1 MSDLEFRVLSLLRD
15 GAEIKVSALSERLP
29 PSNPAG
35 ETRLTLNHLQSQGL
49 LTIDMGGNVK
59 ITGSGLSAL
68 LQLEEAKRKE
78 ETQRKENQAKE
89 EAAESKRLK
98 ERAQDKAEAK
108 SEKKHDRAFEVF
120 IFLLGLLLGAVIDHF
135 GVIVSFVSG
144 LFH

>member
-1 MSDLEFRVLSLLRD
+1 MSDLEFRVLALLRD
-15 GAEIKVSALSERLP
+15 GAKMKASALTERLSP
-29 PSNPAG
+29 TNSDG
-35 ETRLTLNHLQSQGL
+35 EIHLALTHLQSQGL

-59 ITGSGLSAL
+59 ITGTGLSAL

-78 ETQRKENQAKE
+78 EAQRKENQAKE
-89 EAAESKRLK
+89 EAAESIRLK

-120 IFLLGLLLGAVIDHF
+120 MFLLGLLLGAVIDHF
-135 GVIVSFVSG
+135 GVVVSFVRG

>member
-1 MSDLEFRVLSLLRD
+1 MSDLEFRVLALLRD
-15 GAEIKVSALSERLP
+15 GGKIKVSALAERLSP
-29 PSNPAG
+29 TNSAG
-35 ETRLTLNHLQSQGL
+35 EIHLTLTNLQSQGL

-78 ETQRKENQAKE
+78 EAQRKENQAKE

-120 IFLLGLLLGAVIDHF
+120 MFLLGLLLGAVIDHF
-135 GVIVSFVSG
+135 GVVVSFVRG